1 MEEFREAGANK
12 HHERDLHVRIK
23 EMHTHMREIELKEEE
38 ELKQCEA
45 LKKWRGG
52 GGVEDTGGTI
62 GEAQKEMCYIISLHT
77 VGSTLCV
84 VISIN
89 MCCIPI
95 YFMYCILIFYA
106 IIFSNSLSAK

>member
-52 GGVEDTGGTI
+52 GD
-62 GEAQKEMCYIISLHT
+62 
-77 VGSTLCV
+77 
-84 VISIN
+84 
-89 MCCIPI
+89 
-95 YFMYCILIFYA
+95 
-106 IIFSNSLSAK
+106 